1 MKEYCKR
8 LSEKPWLMTVLTAVL
23 VILLYLPCDR
33 FMSPLSD
40 GTLAHTAIVN
50 ALKAGNNW
58 GRQALVGNTDYPALP
73 TLLLLVS
80 DTLCNVLSLV
90 KVTLSPVILLASL
103 SLAVM
108 LAYLIRI
115 LLLVG
120 RPQFIPIPLIA
131 AFLIPVSRISLKI
144 AAPDLIV
151 IMPLS
156 AIVCHIIAWSMSK
169 SIRSMVMAAAYNGI
183 LCLCGVPCAIAAIAM
198 AIVFYIAVRKDLAT
212 NGQPYDGMRSLL
224 WSTAAYCLALWFLW
238 NWLVMDNAFFGLSDI
253 FMRLRCASKTISL
266 LWSSSPLTLTA
277 LVFIAPLVIL
287 STKSNYATAAK
298 CVLAQVIVLIVSS
311 SFAKGLKLAQTGIL
325 PMAVFA
331 IIAAFTLCAASEFTH
346 KVPRTCCILA
356 LVLCVL
362 FSYRATRGARR
373 SMELSG
379 GDTVCFELNTSSEL
393 LLGINWK
400 ESLDL
405 ALFNPNQQAPTAEEI
420 TGYIDDF
427 WPLSRVMLYGL
438 RLPICYLDA
447 AEKRFVARLD
457 YQEEELLKQAQDEQL
472 HILVPPRDGIF
483 YPAKGHPLA
492 DIHENG
498 RPWLLLERTW
508 RGGWQLWRVAVPPNN
523 ESKLDIFR

>member
-1 MKEYCKR
+1 
-8 LSEKPWLMTVLTAVL
+8 MTMLIAVL
-23 VILLYLPCDR
+23 AILLYLPCDR
-33 FMSPLSD
+33 LMSPLSD
-40 GTLAHTAIVN
+40 ETLAHSVIVN

-58 GRQALVGNTDYPALP
+58 GRQALVGNTDYPALQ
-73 TLLLLVS
+73 TLMLLVS
-80 DTLCNVLSLV
+80 DTLCNVFSLV
-90 KVTLSPVILLASL
+90 KVTLSPVMLLASL

-108 LAYLIRI
+108 LAYFIRI
-115 LLLVG
+115 LLLVE
-120 RPQFIPIPLIA
+120 RPQFIPIPIIA
-131 AFLIPVSRISLKI
+131 AFMIPVSRIALKL
-144 AAPDLIV
+144 ATPDLIV

-156 AIVCHIIAWSMSK
+156 AVTYHIIAWSRSK

-183 LCLCGVPCAIAAIAM
+183 LCLCGVPCAIAAIAT

-212 NGQPYDGMRSLL
+212 NGRPYDGMRSLL

-253 FMRLRCASKTISL
+253 FMRLKCAPKTLSL
-266 LWSSSPLTLTA
+266 LWSSSSLTLTA

-331 IIAAFTLCAASEFTH
+331 IMAAFTLCAASEFTH
-346 KVPRTCCILA
+346 KVSRTCCILA

-362 FSYRATRGARR
+362 FSYRATRMSRR

-393 LLGINWK
+393 LGINWK
-400 ESLDL
+400 ESLNV

-420 TGYIDDF
+420 TEYIDNF

-438 RLPICYLDA
+438 RLPICYPDA

-457 YQEEELLKQAQDEQL
+457 YQEADLLEQAQDEQL
-472 HILVPPRDGIF
+472 HILVPPPDGLL

-492 DIHENG
+492 DIYENG
-498 RPWLLLERTW
+498 RPWLLLEKTW
-508 RGGWQLWRVAVPPNN
+508 PGGWQLWRVAIPPKD
-523 ESKLDIFR
+523 ESKLDVFR